1 MERDKTEVIKNINFH
16 SAHCAVEMCLR
27 LNALAFFI
35 FCCVHTHTASARTHT
50 AYIPLNESKI
60 DYQPE
65 CASAARGQIEGGH
78 YEHHSSKQTKQL
90 SLFCSAHNSVL
101 VPFALRADRNI
112 PISRTVPQ
120 QCCLSC
126 TPPPSMPKRNCAGA
140 EEKMNLKSNYKAM
153 KMVLTTAAAAAVAAV
168 KF

>member
-1 MERDKTEVIKNINFH
+1 MCRRNVL
-16 SAHCAVEMCLR
+16 AVECIS
-27 LNALAFFI
+27 I
-35 FCCVHTHTASARTHT
+35 FHILLCAHTHTASARTHT

-65 CASAARGQIEGGH
+65 CASAARGQIEGGR